1 MTNPGLDNRLR
12 QHSRRAGIIIGL
24 SMALTIAMCIGGFA
38 VIYAKIDPFTR
49 DFVNAATITPT
60 PQPTKTPKAS
70 KSNGNAAAADTSN
83 AAAANQPTETPVPEQ
98 PAPTQTPAGFNA
110 DYRVSSD
117 VRVNLRSGPSVD
129 TDIVTT
135 LDSGAELQYLNKTQD
150 SADPEADGAKSW
162 MNFRDQDGNEGW
174 VRSIDVEKIG

>member
-60 PQPTKTPKAS
+60 PPPTKAPKAS
-70 KSNGNAAAADTSN
+70 KSNGNAAAADNSN
-83 AAAANQPTETPVPEQ
+83 AAVEIQPTDTPVPAQ
-98 PAPTQTPAGFNA
+98 PSPTATSTGFNP

-117 VRVNLRSGPSVD
+117 VRVNLRSGPSRGHRHRHHFGFRRG
-129 TDIVTT
+129 TAILEQNTGFRQSGCGRRKK
-135 LDSGAELQYLNKTQD
+135 LDEF
-150 SADPEADGAKSW
+150 P
-162 MNFRDQDGNEGW
+162 
-174 VRSIDVEKIG
+174 RSRRQRGLGSRH

>member
-60 PQPTKTPKAS
+60 PPPTKAPKAS
-70 KSNGNAAAADTSN
+70 KSNGNAAADNSN
-83 AAAANQPTETPVPEQ
+83 AAAEIQPTDTPVPAQ
-98 PAPTQTPAGFNA
+98 PSPTATSTGFNP

-150 SADPEADGAKSW
+150 SANPDADGAKNW

-174 VRSIDVEKIG
+174 VRGIDVEKIS